1 MLINEFSPFQTSP
14 AFVCKLW
21 NWIEPIV
28 MPIQRTFYM
37 IRLFQVLVNLQPT
50 NIALVAKRSGNPIVH
65 RIVSVC
71 LVHRPEIDRYQ
82 FD

>member
-1 MLINEFSPFQTSP
+1 
-14 AFVCKLW
+14 
-21 NWIEPIV
+21 